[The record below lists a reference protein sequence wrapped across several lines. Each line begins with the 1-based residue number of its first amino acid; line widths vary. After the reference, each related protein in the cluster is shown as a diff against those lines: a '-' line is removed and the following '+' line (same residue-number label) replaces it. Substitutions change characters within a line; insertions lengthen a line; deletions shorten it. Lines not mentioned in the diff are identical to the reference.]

1 MYQGDPAQPF
11 PDQTPGHES
20 YYGGGATPAYSDYNP
35 GGKWEKSSLIISL
48 WRKNAF
54 DWSLQE
60 VRPQVM
66 EVGTQPQSTLPPL
79 LPCLRW
85 EYIKNAL
92 HGFLST

>member
-35 GGKWEKSSLIISL
+35 GGKWKKIAWYLTHEK
-48 WRKNAF
+48 NTF
-54 DWSLQE
+54 YWSLQE

-66 EVGTQPQSTLPPL
+66 EVGTQPQSTLPLL

-85 EYIKNAL
+85 KYIKNAA
-92 HGFLST
+92 HGLRST